1 MFSYDR
7 EFRLTNRNLLR
18 RAAIGE
24 QRRAR
29 TRERILQAAAQVIA
43 KSGTDRATI
52 DDFILAAGASRGTF
66 YNHFESRQEL
76 LDELWRVVGRN
87 PFLEIGRVCGA
98 IACPV
103 ERFAASTRMV
113 LIRATADHTWGW
125 LIIALSASE
134 ETLTEDL
141 RAYPLPDLRS
151 GKHAARFYFR
161 DERAAVDL
169 VVGTMRAG
177 LRALLEEPR
186 EAKYPESLCHM
197 MLLALG
203 VGRREASRISSL
215 PIPAMYNQGVHRPTG
230 KLNTETGQ
238 AVEGR
243 NVGASSPYESC
254 SDFAPNR
261 HRRDKI
267 TA

>member
-52 DDFILAAGASRGTF
+52 DDFILAGGAARGTF

-103 ERFAASTRMV
+103 ERFAAS
-113 LIRATADHTWGW
+113 
-125 LIIALSASE
+125 
-134 ETLTEDL
+134 
-141 RAYPLPDLRS
+141 
-151 GKHAARFYFR
+151 
-161 DERAAVDL
+161 
-169 VVGTMRAG
+169 
-177 LRALLEEPR
+177 
-186 EAKYPESLCHM
+186 
-197 MLLALG
+197 
-203 VGRREASRISSL
+203 
-215 PIPAMYNQGVHRPTG
+215 
-230 KLNTETGQ
+230 
-238 AVEGR
+238 
-243 NVGASSPYESC
+243 
-254 SDFAPNR
+254 
-261 HRRDKI
+261 
-267 TA
+267 